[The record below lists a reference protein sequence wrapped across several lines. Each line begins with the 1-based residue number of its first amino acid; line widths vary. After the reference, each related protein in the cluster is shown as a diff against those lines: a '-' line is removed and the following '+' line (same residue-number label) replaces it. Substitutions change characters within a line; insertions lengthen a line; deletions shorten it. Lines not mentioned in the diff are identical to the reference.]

1 MIFRR
6 KGWLRKE
13 FNERLIEDL
22 LQLKEQWN
30 RQKKLV
36 EKSVEPSPEV
46 LYELKIAEAK
56 YFFLLKE
63 AKKRRVVLRKLD

>member
-1 MIFRR
+1 LIFRR